1 MQSQNEIGDFDQ
13 VYQKIQ
19 QFFKIFE
26 ELKRR
31 HDRLIA
37 ELEEIR
43 SNPEKEQQGNKIRE
57 LEREVAQIKK
67 LNKTLKE
74 KESLIKNKIDRLA
87 VKLENI
93 DI

>member
-1 MQSQNEIGDFDQ
+1 MESQNETVDFDQ

-31 HDRLIA
+31 HDRLKG

-43 SNPEKEQQGNKIRE
+43 LNPEKEQQGNKIKE
-57 LEREVAQIKK
+57 LERQVSQLKK

>member
-31 HDRLIA
+31 HDRLKG

-43 SNPEKEQQGNKIRE
+43 LNPEKEQQGNKIKE
-57 LEREVAQIKK
+57 LERQVSQLKK